1 MPARLDSSEGAA
13 ERVLED
19 RIILTR
25 ERSRLE
31 KYFEIIYL

>member
-13 ERVLED
+13 ERVFEEN
-19 RIILTR
+19 IILKR